1 MKQVRRGAHA
11 RIEHPRLSLA
21 WETKQ
26 FRNLPGHKAIFDQCA
41 YGATIPD
48 DHGIEQPILK
58 TTRINTT
65 KWAMFEI
72 MSKRC
77 DGSHQHQRLEGRNRC
92 HRAENYQDEMAAHLV
107 RALLLDEGLHE
118 QVYAVSEDAAPLTG
132 ALRKLATNH
141 GHEAARIAQRLHRNL
156 GHPRKEVLLHALR
169 SRNCSPKVLAAV
181 QDLECPFCE
190 IHSVKKGNAPGHL
203 DRPTEFNSQLQA
215 DVLWLD
221 LDEVGMG
228 DRTWSQEE
236 QNPQDR
242 HPGYG

>member
-1 MKQVRRGAHA
+1 MCKKLYMKQVRRGAHA

-132 ALRKLATNH
+132 ALRKLASNH
-141 GHEAARIAQRLHRNL
+141 GHEAARISDFIAT
-156 GHPRKEVLLHALR
+156 
-169 SRNCSPKVLAAV
+169 LAT
-181 QDLECPFCE
+181 
-190 IHSVKKGNAPGHL
+190 HGKKSCFTP
-203 DRPTEFNSQLQA
+203 
-215 DVLWLD
+215 
-221 LDEVGMG
+221 
-228 DRTWSQEE
+228 
-236 QNPQDR
+236 
-242 HPGYG
+242 

>member
-1 MKQVRRGAHA
+1 
-11 RIEHPRLSLA
+11 
-21 WETKQ
+21 
-26 FRNLPGHKAIFDQCA
+26 
-41 YGATIPD
+41 
-48 DHGIEQPILK
+48 
-58 TTRINTT
+58 
-65 KWAMFEI
+65 MFEI

-77 DGSHQHQRLEGRNRC
+77 DGNGSHQHQRLEGRNRC
-92 HRAENYQDEMAAHLV
+92 HRAENLV

-132 ALRKLATNH
+132 ALRKLASNH

-181 QDLECPFCE
+181 QDLKCPFCE

-203 DRPTEFNSQLQA
+203 DRPTEFNTQLQA

-221 LDEVGMG
+221 LKMKLA
-228 DRTWSQEE
+228 W
-236 QNPQDR
+236 
-242 HPGYG
+242 